1 MTYIKK
7 GFFLIVGT
15 ALMVILLLA
24 AGGVHLLPEYVFK
37 SLMENELWSA
47 VGGMFTMMLLPGA
60 VVGFA
65 ACNSRILGLVE
76 FAVFVVCGFIGG
88 LNLWWIIT
96 AVLLVLSYL
105 FCIRDNVGFYDDLN
119 TYDRISVLVPAIGAT
134 HFIEEYGLEDIFN
147 TIGKI
152 VAVILMIGAVVCPYF
167 QTFANQNIERGTVV
181 GNALAGSPLVA
192 FGNTLTGVMLYHVF
206 LPLCAVLCA
215 KYLFFKLKLAK
226 VIAFVLG
233 GYNAYR
239 GLFILM
245 PILLSVSNGGA
256 TPDQEIGLPVFDNLF
271 GIEACFL
278 TAMLLGGIMCIK
290 IALDKKNNFITKVC
304 ISEDGSSAVK
314 CILMA
319 ALFSV
324 LAYIISPVVIYVAWA
339 IIALVFLILSAV
351 AISAVPEGGNGFDWT
366 WYNMRRNQG
375 MSHNQAF
382 VDAQIHASQKK

>member
-1 MTYIKK
+1 M
-7 GFFLIVGT
+7 
-15 ALMVILLLA
+15 
-24 AGGVHLLPEYVFK
+24 LPEYVFK

-47 VGGMFTMMLLPGA
+47 VGGMFSMMLLPGA

-65 ACNSRILGLVE
+65 ACHSRILGVLE

-96 AVLLVLSYL
+96 AVLLILSYL

-134 HFIEEYGLEDIFN
+134 HFIEEFGLEDIFN

-181 GNALAGSPLVA
+181 GNALANSPLVT
-192 FGNTLTGVMLYHVF
+192 FGNTLTGVMLYYVF

-239 GLFILM
+239 GCFILM
-245 PILLSVSNGGA
+245 PILMSVANGGA
-256 TPDQEIGLPVFDNLF
+256 SPDEEIGLPVFDNLF
-271 GIEACFL
+271 GVEACFL
-278 TAMLLGGIMCIK
+278 VAMLLGGIMCIK
-290 IALDKKNNFITKVC
+290 IALDKKSNFITKVC
-304 ISEDGSSAVK
+304 INEDGSSAVK

-324 LAYIISPVVIYVAWA
+324 LAYIIAPVVIYVAWA
-339 IIALVFLILSAV
+339 IIAFIFLCLSAAAMN
-351 AISAVPEGGNGFDWT
+351 AIPEGGGFDWT

-375 MSHNQAF
+375 MSHNEAF
-382 VDAQIHASQKK
+382 VDAQIHTSQNR

>member
-15 ALMVILLLA
+15 VLMVLLVLA
-24 AGGVHLLPEYVFK
+24 AGGVYLLPVFQP
-37 SLMENELWSA
+37 LMENELWSA
-47 VGGMFTMMLLPGA
+47 VGGMFSMMLLPGA

-65 ACNSRILGLVE
+65 ACHGRMLGGVE

-88 LNLWWIIT
+88 LNLWWILT
-96 AVLLVLSYL
+96 AVLLSLSYL
-105 FCIRDNVGFYDDLN
+105 FCIRDNVGFYDDLS

-134 HFIEEYGLEDIFN
+134 RFMEKFGLQEVFDV
-147 TIGKI
+147 IGKI

-181 GNALAGSPLVA
+181 GNALAGSSLVA

-215 KYLFFKLKLAK
+215 KYLFFQLKLAK

-256 TPDQEIGLPVFDNLF
+256 IADGAIGLPVFDNLF
-271 GIEACFL
+271 GVEACFL
-278 TAMLLGGIMCIK
+278 VAMLLGGIMGIK
-290 IALDKKNNFITKVC
+290 IALDKKSNFITTVC
-304 ISEDGSSAVK
+304 ISENGSSAVK

-324 LAYIISPVVIYVAWA
+324 LAYIIAPAVIYVAWIIVA
-339 IIALVFLILSAV
+339 IIFLILSSV
-351 AISAVPEGGNGFDWT
+351 AISAVPKGGGFDWT

-375 MSHNQAF
+375 MSHNEAF
-382 VDAQIHASQKK
+382 VDAQIHASQNR

>member
-1 MTYIKK
+1 
-7 GFFLIVGT
+7 
-15 ALMVILLLA
+15 
-24 AGGVHLLPEYVFK
+24 
-37 SLMENELWSA
+37 
-47 VGGMFTMMLLPGA
+47 MMLLPGA

-65 ACNSRILGLVE
+65 ACHSRILGAVE

-88 LNLWWIIT
+88 LSLWWIIT
-96 AVLLVLSYL
+96 AVLLILSYL

-134 HFIEEYGLEDIFN
+134 HFIEEFGLEDIFN

-181 GNALAGSPLVA
+181 GNALAGSPLVV

-290 IALDKKNNFITKVC
+290 IPLTKRV
-304 ISEDGSSAVK
+304 ISSQR
-314 CILMA
+314 
-319 ALFSV
+319 SV
-324 LAYIISPVVIYVAWA
+324 LVKTAA
-339 IIALVFLILSAV
+339 
-351 AISAVPEGGNGFDWT
+351 
-366 WYNMRRNQG
+366 RR
-375 MSHNQAF
+375 
-382 VDAQIHASQKK
+382 